1 MKKIIG
7 IFVALIFVLGINL
20 ALAHGNF
27 NETKKLIDSEISC
40 NELSDEQLEE
50 IGDYYMEQMHPGES
64 HELMHQMMGGEDSD
78 TTRQMHTQMAKSIYC
93 GETSSGMMGMMGGG
107 MMNMMGGNMM
117 NNAGYG
123 MIGNY
128 GYGLGY
134 WSFINILYIILLIG
148 LIILVYLWIV
158 KLLKNTKNKKR

>member
-50 IGDYYMEQMHPGES
+50 IGDYYMEQMHPVES
-64 HELMHQMMGGEDSD
+64 HELMDNMMGGEGSESLK
-78 TTRQMHTQMAKSIYC
+78 QMHINMAKRLYC
-93 GETSSGMMGMMGGG
+93 NEDTGGSMGMGMTNGG
-107 MMNMMGGNMM
+107 MMN
-117 NNAGYG
+117 
-123 MIGNY
+123 
-128 GYGLGY
+128 
-134 WSFINILYIILLIG
+134 
-148 LIILVYLWIV
+148 
-158 KLLKNTKNKKR
+158 